1 MKRASNMLQRKP
13 ISAAATRWGMLLTTV
28 TLGSVLVG
36 MGLFSYFAARRTAQ
50 DVIRARSLD
59 MSMAVRRE
67 VVRGESGLQA
77 ALEDVLSDMEE
88 QGLQA
93 ISIVTQGRGVIA
105 QAGEPSTQAAP
116 AALLKIRP
124 GMGPKIVHG
133 GERVRVVVP
142 FGHRIQ
148 ERRERIAKRRG
159 RGDGSWANKRGGV
172 RSNERRAARRF
183 WKNRGKASRRW
194 DRGDESRRP
203 GPIGVMVL
211 EFEPVVARAIQRR
224 AFAMLLV
231 SIAAASVLFAVAIFF
246 WRASRKAELMGEQI
260 EKDRRLKALGEMSAV
275 LGHELRNPLAA
286 LKGHS
291 QLLVEILGADH
302 PGRKGAE
309 TVVREALRMEKLT
322 EQILEFAR
330 TGTVECLPEN
340 PESVVRA
347 AEEQVGSG
355 IEVQVEEGL
364 PEWPLDRIR
373 IERVLIN
380 LMKNA
385 LQASP
390 AEAMVDVSVR
400 RAGGKLFFTVRD
412 RGEGLPEGEEAWIF
426 EPFHTKRVR
435 GTGLGLAVSKRI
447 VEAHGGEITAKNHP
461 EGGAV
466 FEFWLPQEAPK
477 A

>member
-1 MKRASNMLQRKP
+1 MPTGRP
-13 ISAAATRWGMLLTTV
+13 ISASATRWGLLLTTA
-28 TLGSVLVG
+28 TLGTILVG
-36 MGLFSYFAARRTAQ
+36 MGLFSYVAARRTAR
-50 DVIRARSLD
+50 DVIRARAMD

-67 VVRGESGLQA
+67 VRRAGDRQA
-77 ALEDVLSDMEE
+77 ALEDVLGDLEE
-88 QGLQA
+88 QGLLA
-93 ISIVTQGRGVIA
+93 VSIMTNARGLIA
-105 QAGEPSTQAAP
+105 QAGEPSTRATP
-116 AALLKIRP
+116 AELLKIRP
-124 GMGPKIVHG
+124 GMGSKIVRG
-133 GERVRVVVP
+133 GRLVHVVVP
-142 FGHRIQ
+142 FG
-148 ERRERIAKRRG
+148 RRGQREGGERIRKRRG
-159 RGDGSWANKRGGV
+159 RRGGAWQGKRGGAK
-172 RSNERRAARRF
+172 RS
-183 WKNRGKASRRW
+183 WKNRAKGARRW
-194 DRGDESRRP
+194 KRAEGPRRRRP
-203 GPIGVMVL
+203 RRGGVMVL
-211 EFEPVVARAIQRR
+211 EFEPVVATAIQRR
-224 AFAMLLV
+224 AFAMLMV
-231 SIAAASVLFAVAIFF
+231 SIAAATVLLLVAIFF
-246 WRASRKAELMGEQI
+246 WRASRRAELMAEQM

-291 QLLVEILGADH
+291 QLLVELLADGH

-330 TGTVECLPEN
+330 TGTVECSLES

-390 AEAMVDVSVR
+390 PEAMVEVSVR
-400 RAGGKLFFTVRD
+400 RAREKLFFTVRD
-412 RGEGLPEGEEAWIF
+412 RGEGLPEGEEGWIF

-435 GTGLGLAVSKRI
+435 GTGLGLAVSRRI

-466 FEFWLPQEAPK
+466 FELWLPREA
-477 A
+477 AAA